1 MRVPEEPVCSD
12 LFRKNPVFTS
22 MHLKS
27 PVHVVPHLSNNDG
40 DGETHLFNN
49 ALPAQIHTNIL
60 KPSKIIGK
68 TIDPRYLMCVH
79 KTQASTVQ
87 KNVY

>member
-1 MRVPEEPVCSD
+1 
-12 LFRKNPVFTS
+12 

-27 PVHVVPHLSNNDG
+27 PVHVVPQLSNNDG
-40 DGETHLFNN
+40 DGETNMWFNN

-68 TIDPRYLMCVH
+68 TIDPRYLTCFH
-79 KTQASTVQ
+79 RPHASTVQ
-87 KNVY
+87 YYINTERYFYLLKSARNPNIHIS